1 MKRVRKE
8 SPSISAIALAVAL
21 AVTASVAMAQ
31 GKPGNPGNKPPGGE
45 TAVNN
50 LSYPAIE
57 INNAGP
63 VSSAFFQVTTSP
75 GDLPGTTFSYGCP
88 DPAYPATAE
97 FPNFSCVN
105 DAGNVFYSPEQCVL
119 TGMPCYGNAPADLD
133 RIYWQKQTANDWSA
147 DSIAAALGVDA
158 THVDWGDNLET
169 QTWWTTAAIR
179 VETTT
184 FGQGRLEP
192 KQRGLQM
199 WHVSGKGQT
208 ELWGVRARA
217 SDSLPYVYDA
227 VSAILHTTAARLN
240 IAKMSGPGTCPPAAG
255 ALPPPGQG
263 NWTYSTSGGSWI
275 NALLINGKRYLYD
288 TPYTPELNIGGRY
301 VHGFNWQ
308 LRNDNVPVDPGKSGW
323 WRLTFYSNVEGASPA
338 VMFTGSTLTVAP
350 DSVPAMP
357 TLLSLTAAAAAEA
370 DTGPLYKPVVVPGFN
385 LSYIDICISEA
396 KGGGSKKP
404 R

>member
-1 MKRVRKE
+1 
-8 SPSISAIALAVAL
+8 
-21 AVTASVAMAQ
+21 
-31 GKPGNPGNKPPGGE
+31 
-45 TAVNN
+45 VNN
-50 LSYPAIE
+50 LSYPAVE
-57 INNAGP
+57 VANPTAP
-63 VSSAFFQVTTSP
+63 ATAFFTVATSP
-75 GDLPGTTFSYGCP
+75 DLLGKSFSYGCP

-105 DAGNVFYSPEQCVL
+105 EAGNVFYTPEQCTL
-119 TGMPCYGNAPADLD
+119 AGMPCYGYAAADLD
-133 RIYWQKQTANDWSA
+133 RIYWQKQAANKWSA
-147 DSIAAALGVDA
+147 DSIASGLGVDV

-184 FGQGRLEP
+184 FGAGRADP

-217 SDSLPYVYDA
+217 SDSAPYVYAADY
-227 VSAILHTTAARLN
+227 AILHTLAARLN
-240 IAKMSGPGTCPPAAG
+240 IAKMSGPGLCPGAAG
-255 ALPPPGQG
+255 ALPPPAAGS
-263 NWTYSTSGGSWI
+263 WTYSPTGGSWS
-275 NALLINGKRYLYD
+275 NALLNLYD
-288 TPYTPELNIGGRY
+288 VSFTPELNIGGRY

-308 LRNDNVPVDPGKSGW
+308 LRNDLVPADPGKSGW
-323 WRLTFYSNVEGASPA
+323 WRLTFYSNVASTQPA
-338 VMFTGSTLTVAP
+338 VLFSGNTLTVAP

-357 TLLSLTAAAAAEA
+357 TLLELTAAAAAEA
-370 DTGPLYKPVVVPGFN
+370 DTGPLYKPVVHAGFN
-385 LSYIDICISEA
+385 LTYLDICISEA